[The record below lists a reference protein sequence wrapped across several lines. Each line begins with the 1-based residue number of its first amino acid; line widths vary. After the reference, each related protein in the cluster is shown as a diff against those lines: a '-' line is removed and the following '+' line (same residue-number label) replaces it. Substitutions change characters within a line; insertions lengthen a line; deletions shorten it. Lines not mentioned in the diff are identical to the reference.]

1 MKQTTIQI
9 RYDSEQLD
17 ALRIFLA
24 QKNLSIE
31 AELAQRCDDLFEKH
45 VPRQVQEYL
54 LNKPAKQSRPHPAKK
69 PAEVHDTD

>member
-17 ALRIFLA
+17 ALRLFMG
-24 QKNLSIE
+24 QKGLVPE
-31 AELAQRCDDLFEKH
+31 ADLEGHLDQLFEKH

-54 LNKPAKQSRPHPAKK
+54 LNKPSDQPQPRPAKK
-69 PAEVHDTD
+69 TSAG